1 MNKQTKLITL
11 GIVAIVV
18 IVGLVFL
25 RTYLR
30 DRTVSTVVNET
41 IDRPALNF
49 AFTFP
54 SGEAAYTFIEPPL
67 GAYGSTTALDAAFIL
82 IKTDVYTEFQQIPGG
97 ETPKSITLFVFEEPA
112 EATTT
117 AATATDTPRVDRMT
131 RLKNWAQDNAS
142 ITSIDRAQGT
152 LEELEVDGVK
162 LLHYQTDGLYQQ
174 EHYVAFH
181 KNRYYVILGQFDGQ
195 DDPERAVLESIVR
208 SISFN

>member
-1 MNKQTKLITL
+1 
-11 GIVAIVV
+11 
-18 IVGLVFL
+18 
-25 RTYLR
+25 
-30 DRTVSTVVNET
+30 
-41 IDRPALNF
+41 
-49 AFTFP
+49 
-54 SGEAAYTFIEPPL
+54 
-67 GAYGSTTALDAAFIL
+67 
-82 IKTDVYTEFQQIPGG
+82 
-97 ETPKSITLFVFEEPA
+97 
-112 EATTT
+112 
-117 AATATDTPRVDRMT
+117 MT

>member
-1 MNKQTKLITL
+1 MNKQTKLIIL
-11 GIVAIVV
+11 GIVAIVI

-41 IDRPALNF
+41 IERPALNF

-67 GAYGSTTALDAAFIL
+67 GVYGSTTALDAAFIL
-82 IKTDVYTEFQQIPGG
+82 IKTDVYTEFQQVSGG
-97 ETPKSITLFVFEEPA
+97 ETPKSITLFVFEEPVG
-112 EATTT
+112 ATTT
-117 AATATDTPRVDRMT
+117 TATDTPRLDRMT
-131 RLKNWAQDNAS
+131 RLKNWAEENNTVTAIGQ
-142 ITSIDRAQGT
+142 AQSAP
-152 LEELEVDGVK
+152 EELEVDGVK
-162 LLHYQTDGLYQQ
+162 LLRYQTDGLYNQV
-174 EHYVAFH
+174 HYIAFH
-181 KNRYYVILGQFDGQ
+181 KNKYYLIVGQFDGQ